1 MWNLKGEKMLTQLK
15 IDENYNDDE
24 AYMQHDAHIK
34 AYRSKLMGIKVVICN
49 SRGVPIYDAIA
60 PMSEYLPNSSHNI

>member
-24 AYMQHDAHIK
+24 AYMQYDAHIK
-34 AYRSKLMGIKVVICN
+34 AYQSKLMGIKVVICN
-49 SRGVPIYDAIA
+49 SRGVPVYDAIA